1 MEDEVRSQFTF
12 YRSFFEAVFKIKNKA
27 ARAEA
32 YDAICK
38 YALFNDAPDVD
49 KMSDAAAIA
58 FMLIKP
64 NLDASRRK
72 AKSGKNGGTSKQTAS
87 KAEANGKQSGSKA
100 EANGKQS
107 GSKAEANGKQE
118 QPASEKE
125 SEKEKENEK
134 ENECYPPTPFSQI
147 IASYSFSESLMAKT
161 TAWLKYKSERRESYK
176 EQGLKSLL
184 TQIQKNAAKYGEQAV
199 IDLMEQCMAANWAG
213 IIWDRLMKG
222 GPANGKLDGNAQ
234 SERVGHYL

>member
-1 MEDEVRSQFTF
+1 MEDEARSQFTF

-72 AKSGKNGGTSKQTAS
+72 AKSGKNGGTSKQIAS
-87 KAEANGKQSGSKA
+87 KS

-118 QPASEKE
+118 QPASEI
-125 SEKEKENEK
+125 EKEKEREK
-134 ENECYPPTPFSQI
+134 ENECYPPTPFSKI
-147 IASYSFSESLMAKT
+147 IASYSFSEPLMAKT

-222 GPANGKLDGNAQ
+222 GTANGKPDGNAQ

>member
-1 MEDEVRSQFTF
+1 MDERTQFTF
-12 YRSFFEAVFKIKNKA
+12 YASFFDAVSRIKKKA
-27 ARAEA
+27 DRADA
-32 YDAICK
+32 YDAICA
-38 YALFNDAPDVD
+38 YALREEDPDFS
-49 KMSDAAAIA
+49 KMSDAAQIA
-58 FMLIKP
+58 FLLIKP
-64 NLDASRRK
+64 NLDSSRRK
-72 AKSGKNGGTSKQTAS
+72 AKSGKDGGSK
-87 KAEANGKQSGSKA
+87 KANGKQNGSKQ
-100 EANGKQS
+100 EANC
-107 GSKAEANGKQE
+107 KQE
-118 QPASEKE
+118 QPE
-125 SEKEKENEK
+125 SEKEKEKEKEREKEK

-147 IASYSFSESLMAKT
+147 IASYSFSEPLMAKT

-222 GPANGKLDGNAQ
+222 GTANGKLDGNAQ

>member
-1 MEDEVRSQFTF
+1 MTQMEDEVRNQFTF
-12 YRSFFEAVFKIKNKA
+12 YRSFFEAVFKIKSKA

-72 AKSGKNGGTSKQTAS
+72 AKSGKSGGNSKQAAS

-100 EANGKQS
+100 EAND
-107 GSKAEANGKQE
+107 KQE

-125 SEKEKENEK
+125 KEKEREK
-134 ENECYPPTPFSQI
+134 ENECYPLPPFRKSSQ
-147 IASYSFSESLMAKT
+147 
-161 TAWLKYKSERRESYK
+161 
-176 EQGLKSLL
+176 
-184 TQIQKNAAKYGEQAV
+184 V
-199 IDLMEQCMAANWAG
+199 ILSPN
-213 IIWDRLMKG
+213 L
-222 GPANGKLDGNAQ
+222 
-234 SERVGHYL
+234 

>member
-1 MEDEVRSQFTF
+1 MDERTQFTF
-12 YRSFFEAVFKIKNKA
+12 YASFFDAVSRIKKKA
-27 ARAEA
+27 DRADA
-32 YDAICK
+32 YDAICA
-38 YALFNDAPDVD
+38 YALREEDPDFS
-49 KMSDAAAIA
+49 KMSDAAQIA
-58 FMLIKP
+58 FLLIKP
-64 NLDASRRK
+64 NLDSSRRK
-72 AKSGKNGGTSKQTAS
+72 AKSGKDGGSK
-87 KAEANGKQSGSKA
+87 KANGKQNGSKQ
-100 EANGKQS
+100 EANC
-107 GSKAEANGKQE
+107 KQE
-118 QPASEKE
+118 EGE
-125 SEKEKENEK
+125 SEKEKEKEREKEREK
-134 ENECYPPTPFSQI
+134 ENECYPPNPFSQI

>member
-1 MEDEVRSQFTF
+1 MEDEARSQFTF

-49 KMSDAAAIA
+49 KMSDASAIA

-72 AKSGKNGGTSKQTAS
+72 AKSGKSGGISKQTAS
-87 KAEANGKQSGSKA
+87 KTEANSKQSGSKT
-100 EANGKQS
+100 EAS
-107 GSKAEANGKQE
+107 DKQE

-125 SEKEKENEK
+125 KEKEKEK

-147 IASYSFSESLMAKT
+147 IASYSFSEPLMAKT

-222 GPANGKLDGNAQ
+222 GTANGKPDGNAQ

>member
-1 MEDEVRSQFTF
+1 MDERTQFTF
-12 YRSFFEAVFKIKNKA
+12 YASFFDAVSRIKKKA
-27 ARAEA
+27 DRADA
-32 YDAICK
+32 YDAICA
-38 YALFNDAPDVD
+38 YALREEDPDFS
-49 KMSDAAAIA
+49 KMSDAAQIA
-58 FMLIKP
+58 FLLIKP
-64 NLDASRRK
+64 NLDSSRRK
-72 AKSGKNGGTSKQTAS
+72 AKSGKDGGSK
-87 KAEANGKQSGSKA
+87 KANGKQNGSKQ
-100 EANGKQS
+100 EANC
-107 GSKAEANGKQE
+107 KQE
-118 QPASEKE
+118 EGE
-125 SEKEKENEK
+125 SEKEKEKEREK
-134 ENECYPPTPFSQI
+134 ENECYPPNPFSQI

-176 EQGLKSLL
+176 EQGLKTLL

>member
-1 MEDEVRSQFTF
+1 MEDEARSQFTF

-72 AKSGKNGGTSKQTAS
+72 AKSGKKGGDTKQIAS
-87 KAEANGKQSGSKA
+87 KVEANSKQSGSKQQSKR
-100 EANGKQS
+100 KQN
-107 GSKAEANGKQE
+107 GSK
-118 QPASEKE
+118 
-125 SEKEKENEK
+125 
-134 ENECYPPTPFSQI
+134 
-147 IASYSFSESLMAKT
+147 
-161 TAWLKYKSERRESYK
+161 R
-176 EQGLKSLL
+176 
-184 TQIQKNAAKYGEQAV
+184 
-199 IDLMEQCMAANWAG
+199 
-213 IIWDRLMKG
+213 
-222 GPANGKLDGNAQ
+222 
-234 SERVGHYL
+234 

>member
-1 MEDEVRSQFTF
+1 MDERTQFTF
-12 YRSFFEAVFKIKNKA
+12 YASFFDAVSRIKKKA
-27 ARAEA
+27 DRADA
-32 YDAICK
+32 YDAICA
-38 YALFNDAPDVD
+38 YALREEDPDFS
-49 KMSDAAAIA
+49 KMSDAAQIA
-58 FMLIKP
+58 FLLIKP
-64 NLDASRRK
+64 NLDSSRRK
-72 AKSGKNGGTSKQTAS
+72 AKSGKDGGSK
-87 KAEANGKQSGSKA
+87 KANGKQNGSKQ
-100 EANGKQS
+100 EANC
-107 GSKAEANGKQE
+107 KQE
-118 QPASEKE
+118 EDE
-125 SEKEKENEK
+125 SEKEKEKEREK

-222 GPANGKLDGNAQ
+222 GTANGKPDGNAQ

>member
-1 MEDEVRSQFTF
+1 MEDEARSQFTF

-72 AKSGKNGGTSKQTAS
+72 AKSGKSGGSSKQTAS
-87 KAEANGKQSGSKA
+87 KTDANSKQSGSKT
-100 EANGKQS
+100 EAS
-107 GSKAEANGKQE
+107 DKQE

-125 SEKEKENEK
+125 KEKEKEK

-147 IASYSFSESLMAKT
+147 IASYSFSEPLMAKT

-199 IDLMEQCMAANWAG
+199 VDLMEQCMAANWAG

-222 GPANGKLDGNAQ
+222 GTANGKPDGNAQ